1 MEETSEQ
8 PSLLNHAVKWGAICG
23 ATSIF
28 LSITL
33 YAIDY
38 TLMAQLK
45 FLFIF
50 LLIYLGITIYAGI
63 DYRNSVGRYLSYG
76 KAFQHGFLVLA
87 VSGLVATIWNF
98 LLYNVIDPE
107 LPQKLG
113 ETIVENTRTMMEGFG
128 APEER
133 IEEEIAKAQ
142 ERTKDQFTPLGQIKG
157 YGFILIFSAV
167 MAAISGAIVKKN
179 EPIEG
184 M

>member
-1 MEETSEQ
+1 M
-8 PSLLNHAVKWGAICG
+8 CG

-28 LSITL
+28 LYILL
-33 YAIDY
+33 YVIDY
-38 TLMAQLK
+38 TLMVQLK

-50 LLIYLGITIYAGI
+50 LLIYLGITIYGGI
-63 DYRNSVGRYLSYG
+63 EYRNSVGRYLSYG

-87 VSGLVATIWNF
+87 ISGLIATVWNL
-98 LLYNVIDPE
+98 LLYHVIDTE
-107 LPQKLG
+107 LPQKLADAA
-113 ETIVENTRTMMEGFG
+113 IENTRTMMERFG

-142 ERTKDQFTPLGQIKG
+142 ERSKNQFTVSGQLMG
-157 YGFILIFSAV
+157 YGFILIFSAI
-167 MAAISGAIVKKN
+167 MAVISALIVRRN